1 MKHYIHML
9 AVIALVA
16 QPAFAQD
23 RVRGTGDTQRD
34 QKEIV
39 SKRRSESGRY
49 YQIRYQML
57 PKNAQ
62 GVAIDDQDIAK
73 LDGAKGIIK
82 VEVQTEGCA
91 DCVTTTNYY
100 VSDND
105 NVVNGAP
112 ALSTKVADIIAALEK
127 ASEENVVIE
136 KHDDKKSEKKV
147 SKKEDPEYLE
157 LACADEKDDHDRALC
172 ISENL
177 EEIREKSKEDRKY
190 DSLYKKSVRFV
201 KNQAAQCFDVE
212 DPREIS
218 EGRSCFQD
226 LAEAVSS
233 TGDRKLVSEMRSMG
247 RSLETA
253 ARERVVVDNIR
264 REYEDRYLPQLA
276 QAAEDIQY
284 GKSTD
289 NFALESNARARY
301 DWLYP
306 RAQIM
311 LNDMRRYSP
320 ENDIAMLSRYTDA
333 SSLSFFDDYFRD
345 AYEAMQTSMIDAKNI
360 ARGIPGGDLG
370 IIDVTGNS
378 DSVRM
383 SRSGGIS
390 AITQYQYGQPY
401 NMYNNSLVQDDPM
414 RSFFDNNNSIT
425 QYSGSQLMQKNP
437 QLASGRQNRT
447 F

>member
-1 MKHYIHML
+1 MKHLIYAL
-9 AVIALVA
+9 AVVALSAPPVHA
-16 QPAFAQD
+16 EE
-23 RVRGTGDTQRD
+23 RVRGANDLQRD

-39 SKRRSESGRY
+39 SQRTTESGRRY
-49 YQIRYQML
+49 RIRYQML
-57 PKNAQ
+57 SKDAN
-62 GVAIDDQDIAK
+62 GVAIDDQDLAK
-73 LDGAKGIIK
+73 LESAKGIIK

-100 VSDND
+100 VSDKD
-105 NVVNGAP
+105 NVMKGAP
-112 ALSTKVADIIAALEK
+112 DLYTKVADIIAAIEK
-127 ASEENVVIE
+127 TKEEDVVIE

-157 LACADEKDDHDRALC
+157 LACADETDDHDRALC
-172 ISENL
+172 IAGNL
-177 EEIREKSKEDRKY
+177 EEIKEKSKEDRKY

-226 LAEAVSS
+226 LAAAASDS
-233 TGDRKLVSEMRSMG
+233 GDRKLISEMRSMG

-253 ARERVVVDNIR
+253 ARERVIVDNIR
-264 REYEDRYLPQLA
+264 REYEDRYLPQLT

-289 NFALESNARARY
+289 NFMLESNARARY

-306 RAQIM
+306 RAQMM
-311 LNDMRRYSP
+311 LNDMKRYSP
-320 ENDIAMLSRYTDA
+320 ENDIAILSNYTDA
-333 SSLSFFDDYFRD
+333 SSLSFLDDYFRD
-345 AYEAMQTSMIDAKNI
+345 AYEAMRTSMIDAQNMGRGVLGSDHAI
-360 ARGIPGGDLG
+360 A
-370 IIDVTGNS
+370 DVVNGNS
-378 DSVRM
+378 PRM

-401 NMYNNSLVQDDPM
+401 NNSLVQNDPM
-414 RSFFDNNNSIT
+414 SDFYSGNNSMS
-425 QYSGSQLMQKNP
+425 QFAGSQLMQKNP
-437 QLASGRQNRT
+437 QLASGRQYRT